1 MSDGR
6 RLRVWVLTPE
16 LHRRG
21 GTERSVAEEVE
32 RWRERFDLR
41 LYTMRAQGVDLD
53 GIPVRRIP
61 WLPGPH
67 VLRYGWW
74 FMANRAARWWDARR
88 LGPPDA
94 VHSPGVNALDATSM
108 SVHVIF
114 ARHWESAGRRVLA
127 ELRRPGQVLS
137 AVHRMFLW
145 AVLRRLE
152 RRVYSGPATVWALS
166 SGQARELEARF
177 RRPPGSVSVV
187 SQGVDVTAF
196 TPENRAALRSASR
209 DRLAVSAS
217 RVLLLVANDVHGKG
231 VDSALAALRL
241 LPGDVVLAIA
251 GLADPGMVK
260 VWSRLYGVVDRVLLW
275 AHGDDMMERYAA
287 ADVLVAPS
295 REDAFHQPT
304 MEALASGLPVVVSSG
319 AGVAELLEDGRH
331 ALVLD
336 DPEDPRELA
345 GHVARVLED
354 AALAARLAREGR
366 LLAKRHTW
374 DRSVALG
381 ASLVERE
388 VRTPRA
394 LVLAPDPQGTGGIQR
409 ATRTLIRALADVV
422 GAERVGVLAVRSG
435 ERPDAL
441 PCRLLRAGRP
451 GTRAR
456 VGIGERAAYVL
467 AATRTARRWR
477 ERLAVVCAHPH
488 LAPVGLLVRVLTGAP
503 YAVWCHG
510 EEVWGRI
517 GPLVRWSL
525 RRAEAVFAPSRFTG
539 LQVEAR
545 AGLSPGSVR
554 VVPHALSK
562 EVRSEPNGRRRQ
574 PKRVVTVARLD
585 PAHAYKGVDTLLAAW
600 ATVVAELPTAELI
613 VVGDGP
619 DRERLVGLAADLGL
633 NGSVVFAGAVSDPAL
648 SDLYRSAAVFALPSR
663 LSVAPQ
669 AEGEGFGLVFVEAAA
684 AGLPV
689 VAGRG
694 GALDEVVEDGE
705 TGLLVDPGD
714 ADGVAAAI
722 GRLLAEPRMAAR
734 LGEAGRRRAAKEFS
748 FERFR
753 DRVARLV
760 GDLAQK
766 PLPSTDIAAPREGG
780 SCASC

>member
-1 MSDGR
+1 MSDER
-6 RLRVWVLTPE
+6 RLRVWILTPE

-21 GTERSVAEEVE
+21 GTERSVAEELE

-53 GIPVRRIP
+53 RIPVRRIP

-67 VLRYGWW
+67 LLRYGWW
-74 FMANRAARWWDARR
+74 FVANRAARWWDARR

-127 ELRRPGQVLS
+127 ELRRPGQILS

-152 RRVYSGPATVWALS
+152 RNAYSGPATVWALS

-177 RRPPGSVSVV
+177 RRPPRSVPVV
-187 SQGVDVTAF
+187 PHGVDGAVF
-196 TPENRAALRSASR
+196 TPEIRAALRSASR
-209 DRLAVSAS
+209 DRLGVSAS

-241 LPGDVVLAIA
+241 LPDDVVLAVA

-260 VWSRLYGVVDRVLLW
+260 VLSRLHGVVDRVLLW
-275 AHGDDMMERYAA
+275 AHRGDMMERYAA

-295 REDAFHQPT
+295 REDAFHHPT
-304 MEALASGLPVVVSSG
+304 MEALASGLPVVVSSR

-336 DPEDPRELA
+336 DPEDPHELA
-345 GHVARVLED
+345 GHVARVLEG
-354 AALAARLAREGR
+354 AALADRLAREGR
-366 LLAKRHTW
+366 RLAKKHTW
-374 DRSVALG
+374 DRSAALG
-381 ASLVERE
+381 ASLVEHE

-394 LVLAPDPQGTGGIQR
+394 LVLAPAPQGTGGIQR
-409 ATRTLIRALADVV
+409 ATRTLIRALAEMV

-435 ERPDAL
+435 ERRDAL

-451 GTRAR
+451 GRGSR
-456 VGIGERAAYVL
+456 VGIGERAAYAL

-477 ERLAVVCAHPH
+477 ERLVVVCAHPH
-488 LAPVGLLVRVLTGAP
+488 LAPVGLLARLLTGAP

-525 RRAEAVFAPSRFTG
+525 RRAQAVFAPSRFTAR
-539 LQVEAR
+539 QVEAR
-545 AGLSPGSVR
+545 AGLSSGSVR
-554 VVPHALSK
+554 VVPHALSQ
-562 EVRSEPNGRRRQ
+562 EIRAEPNGGGRQ
-574 PKRVVTVARLD
+574 LQRVVTVARLD
-585 PAHAYKGVDTLLAAW
+585 PAHTYKGVDTLLAAW
-600 ATVVAELPTAELI
+600 AKVVAELPTAELI
-613 VVGDGP
+613 VVGDGS
-619 DRERLVGLAADLGL
+619 DRDRLEALAGDLGL
-633 NGSVVFAGAVSDPAL
+633 NGSVVFTGAVSDRTL
-648 SDLYRSAAVFALPSR
+648 TDLYASATVFALPSR
-663 LSVAPQ
+663 LSVGPPA
-669 AEGEGFGLVFVEAAA
+669 AGEGFGLVFVEAAA

-694 GALDEVVEDGE
+694 GAVDEVVEDGE
-705 TGLLVDPGD
+705 TGLLVDPRD
-714 ADGVAAAI
+714 ANEVAAAV
-722 GRLLAEPRMAAR
+722 GRLLADPRMAAR
-734 LGEAGRRRAAKEFS
+734 LGEAGRRRVVTEFT

-753 DRVARLV
+753 ERMARLV
-760 GDLAQK
+760 GDLAET
-766 PLPSTDIAAPREGG
+766 PLSTAEHATPREVG
-780 SCASC
+780 SCGSC